1 MLMWIPK
8 KFAYMSLSEA
18 HILLREIA
26 RGKRSEET
34 VPVFQAYDRVLAED
48 IISDINIPPFPV
60 SHVDGYAVRSE
71 DTLQASINN
80 PVSLKVI
87 GRIYLDEVYRGEV
100 KSGEAAYIST
110 GCALPN
116 GADAVTPVERVRER
130 GGYIEV
136 LRPLHPRENVIPAGA
151 DVKKGEKVF
160 CTGHILRA
168 QDIKLLI
175 DLKKWM
181 VKVFRRPIVALFS
194 VGSELTD
201 RFEETDKKKFDSHS
215 AAISIL
221 ISEAGGVPMSLGVVP
236 DDTNAIISKLREGIE
251 KADVVVTIGGA
262 SIGEKDYVLEATKRI
277 GESKVVIRGI
287 KVQPGRVTSL
297 CILNDKPIVMLPG
310 HFQSTLVGFYAIL
323 LPLIRL
329 LSGLEPE
336 EPCLTVR
343 ARLTRKIVIR
353 EFLSFDR
360 VRFVRLMKVLGNY
373 FAEPILGNSSIAS
386 VVTNS
391 DGFII
396 VPCGRDILEEGEEV
410 NVHLIRG
417 LYPFK

>member
-1 MLMWIPK
+1 MWVSK
-8 KFAYMSLSEA
+8 KFTYVSLREA
-18 HILLREIA
+18 RILLREVVKG
-26 RGKRSEET
+26 RRLEES
-34 VPVFQAYDRVLAED
+34 VPVFQAYNRVLAED
-48 IISDINIPPFPV
+48 IISDIDIPPFPI

-71 DTLQASINN
+71 DTLQASIKN

-87 GRIYLDEVYRGEV
+87 GRIYLDEVYKGEV

-116 GADAVTPVERVRER
+116 GADAVAPVERVRER
-130 GGYIEV
+130 GSYIEV

-151 DVKKGEKVF
+151 DVKRGEKVF

-175 DLKKWM
+175 DLKKWI
-181 VKVFRRPIVALFS
+181 VRVFRRPVVALLS

-201 RFEETDKKKFDSHS
+201 RFEEADKKRFDSHS

-221 ISEAGGVPMSLGVVP
+221 IGEAGGISMNLGVVP
-236 DDTNAIISKLREGIE
+236 DDINAIVSKLREGVG
-251 KADVVVTIGGA
+251 KADIVVTIGGA
-262 SIGEKDYVLEATKRI
+262 SIGEKDYVLEAAKRI
-277 GESKVVIRGI
+277 GESKIVIRGI

-297 CILNDKPIVMLPG
+297 CILNDKPVVMLPG

-329 LSGLEPE
+329 LSGLEPD

-343 ARLTRKIVIR
+343 ARLARKIVIG
-353 EFLSFDR
+353 EFLPFDR
-360 VRFVRLMKVLGNY
+360 VRFVKLMRISGDY
-373 FAEPILGNSSIAS
+373 FAEPILGSSSITS

-396 VPCGRDILEEGEEV
+396 VPHGKDILEEGEEV
-410 NVHLIRG
+410 NVHLIKG
-417 LYPFK
+417 LYPFR